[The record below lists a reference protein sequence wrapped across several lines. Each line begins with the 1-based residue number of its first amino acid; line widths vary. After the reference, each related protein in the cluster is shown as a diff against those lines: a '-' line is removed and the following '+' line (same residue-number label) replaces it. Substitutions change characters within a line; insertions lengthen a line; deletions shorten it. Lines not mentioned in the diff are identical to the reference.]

1 MQIQR
6 LEYRP
11 ALDYFQKILQ
21 LENPVWLDSGVGT
34 DSKNPPANIDSRR
47 FDILTALPNRLLKVD
62 TQEFDSL
69 MPDNQDKSAI
79 SKIRETLAEL
89 TPVETNE
96 DIPFCGGLIGYLTYE
111 SNHAKQGIARRD
123 GAKTPQVLMG
133 LYSWAIILDHLKKAA
148 QLIFHP
154 DCPAEIKISV
164 SELIIQNNT
173 PRERQNTKQEFQL
186 QQAFQA
192 SQSESEYRQKIET
205 IINYLKAGD
214 CYQVN
219 LAQHFSA
226 KYQGHC
232 AQAYIKLRNLTPT
245 PHSAYLGFNNAEVL
259 SLSPERFVQ
268 VRGNQVETWPIKGT
282 APRSENPALDA
293 QLGRQLSD
301 SEKNRAENLMIVDL
315 MRNDL
320 SICCKP
326 GSIRVPG
333 LYELHSFPTVHHL
346 VSRVNG
352 ELKDGLDALSILDH
366 CLPGGSITGAPKK
379 RAMQIIQELEKR
391 DRGVYCGCI
400 GYLSSCG
407 SMDTNIA
414 IRTLQADGE
423 KLHAWGGGGIVVDS
437 NPESEYQ
444 ETLDKI
450 RPLLKRLEQSLKA

>member
-11 ALDYFQKILQ
+11 ALDYFQSILH
-21 LENPVWLDSGVGT
+21 LDNPVWLDSGL
-34 DSKNPPANIDSRR
+34 DSEVDSGLDTNPYTQAPTNLDSRR
-47 FDILTALPNRLLKVD
+47 FDILSALPSRLLSLDSQNELPID
-62 TQEFDSL
+62 T
-69 MPDNQDKSAI
+69 
-79 SKIRETLAEL
+79 IREALAEL
-89 TPVETNE
+89 KPTAINE

-111 SNHAKQGIARRD
+111 SNHKKYNIHRRNLQQ
-123 GAKTPQVLMG
+123 TPQVLMG
-133 LYSWAIILDHLKKAA
+133 LYTWAIILDHLKKSA
-148 QLIFHP
+148 QLVFHP
-154 DCPAEIKISV
+154 DCTDEVKSQIAQLV
-164 SELIIQNNT
+164 TQNNK
-173 PRERQNTKQEFQL
+173 PRVKPDFQL
-186 QQAFQA
+186 EQAFQA
-192 SQSESEYRQKIET
+192 SQSEQEYRQNIET

-226 KYQGHC
+226 KYRGHC
-232 AQAYIKLRNLTPT
+232 AQAYIELRNLTPT
-245 PHSAYLGFNNAEVL
+245 PHSAYLGFNKSEVL

-268 VRGNQVETWPIKGT
+268 VRGSQVETWPIKGT
-282 APRSENPALDA
+282 APRSENSALDA

-320 SICCKP
+320 STCCKP

-352 ELKDGLDALSILDH
+352 ELKDGLDALSVLDH

-379 RAMQIIQELEKR
+379 RAMQVIQELEKR

-414 IRTLQADGE
+414 IRTLQADGN

-437 NPESEYQ
+437 NPQSEYQ

-450 RPLLKRLEQSLKA
+450 RPLLKRLEQNLKV